1 MNGRGSLTG
10 GITFSVTVAVYV
22 FFSLIFSIIVVAAGL
37 DSSSDVYIYIN
48 YLIAPAAVAVSVPVV
63 SKFRRV
69 PLKTLLPLGFQ
80 SGKSAAKYF
89 AAAALLA
96 FGLLFSL
103 SWLNIGFE
111 RLLRLLGYEGTVSYF
126 PDLSGGKVV
135 AALLVMAVM
144 PALFEEI
151 LFRGAVLQNIREE
164 AGELN
169 SIFLCGMCFALFHA
183 NALQTFYQFIC
194 GCAFA
199 LLAIRARSLFPCVLA
214 HFLNNAVIVVMQA
227 CGLNT
232 SGTLF
237 DMLPLWAAILVTVLS
252 ALSLIGGALILI
264 CDKTPLKKPV
274 KGGIKKFFLSA
285 SVGIA
290 VLAVLWIVGLFS

>member
-10 GITFSVTVAVYV
+10 GITFSAAVAAYV
-22 FFSLIFSIIVVAAGL
+22 FFSLIISAICVAAGL

-48 YLIAPAAVAVSVPVV
+48 YLVAPVAVAVSVPLVC
-63 SKFRRV
+63 KFRRV
-69 PLKTLLPLGFQ
+69 PLKTLLPLGFE
-80 SGKSAAKYF
+80 GKRPAAKYLG
-89 AAAALLA
+89 AAVLLA

-103 SWLNIGFE
+103 SWLNVGFE
-111 RLLRLLGYEGTVSYF
+111 RLLRLLGYDGTVSYF
-126 PDLSGGKVV
+126 PDLSGGKVA
-135 AALLVMAVM
+135 AALLIMAVM
-144 PALFEEI
+144 PALFEEV

-169 SIFLCGMCFALFHA
+169 SVFLCGMCFALFHA
-183 NALQTFYQFIC
+183 SALQTFYQFIC

-199 LLAIRARSLFPCVLA
+199 LLAIRARSLIPCMLA
-214 HFLNNAVIVVMQA
+214 HFLNNGVIIVMQA
-227 CGLNT
+227 CGQNT

-237 DMLPLWAAILVTVLS
+237 DMLPAWAAILVTVLS
-252 ALSLIGGALILI
+252 ALSLIVGVLILI

-274 KGGIKKFFLSA
+274 KDGVKNFFLSA

-290 VLAVLWIVGLFS
+290 VLAVLWIAGLFS